1 MVLLLRLLRG
11 LAWMGWGFGLDGL
24 VGGLDSSSSGFPG
37 SRACLFFFTIYGDD
51 DAHQHTTP
59 AVLVLSSRGKKKIPV
74 KLTFT
79 FASTSYKY
87 TRLAFAAFVMWSS
100 FQTRIRVPPR
110 ARLRTQHERC
120 PNSWQQQQRDTW
132 GLAQNERMHGVVRR
146 TRQHQ
151 PAEVCHGRLQG
162 NHVARNI
169 HENKKRCAR
178 RAQTAA

>member
-1 MVLLLRLLRG
+1 MSFGGFGFFPLLLTAG
-11 LAWMGWGFGLDGL
+11 LPF
-24 VGGLDSSSSGFPG
+24 
-37 SRACLFFFTIYGDD
+37 YGD

-59 AVLVLSSRGKKKIPV
+59 AVLVLRGSRLPV
-74 KLTFT
+74 TLTLVLTFA

-87 TRLAFAAFVMWSS
+87 AFIRRHSFMWSAFV
-100 FQTRIRVPPR
+100 QTRIRVPPR

-120 PNSWQQQQRDTW
+120 HNRCQHQQRDLG